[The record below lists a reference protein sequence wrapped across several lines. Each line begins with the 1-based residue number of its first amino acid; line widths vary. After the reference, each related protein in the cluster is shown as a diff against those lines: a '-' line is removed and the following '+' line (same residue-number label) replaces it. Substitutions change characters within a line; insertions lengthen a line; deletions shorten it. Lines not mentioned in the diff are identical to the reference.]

1 MSDRTATIR
10 QVQRPD
16 GGTEYI
22 AEIFETKI
30 VLVSTCRF
38 LSRES
43 AEKFAARSGAGVK
56 GARDG

>member
-22 AEIFETKI
+22 AEIFRLQDCTVVI
-30 VLVSTCRF
+30 YVADVCCR
-38 LSRES
+38 
-43 AEKFAARSGAGVK
+43 
-56 GARDG
+56 